1 MKRITIIL
9 LLTAFAFSCNNNSQ
23 EKNGSPQPVVVT
35 KVDSTLVTDSAWGAI
50 TSRTDYAGLQQLFG
64 AGNVKDERICGPE
77 CIDSINVTFVY
88 RDTDKEITVY
98 WADSAY
104 HKSIVFLECY
114 SEKGPYH
121 TATGLRIGSTLRQ
134 LLALNG
140 KKISFSGFDW
150 DYGGSI
156 HSYNGGSLDKSGV
169 GFQLGLEVYSDY
181 SISGDIDLNTDM
193 PAVKKAL
200 DSIKINKIYLNL
212 HKDPTHE
219 H

>member
-1 MKRITIIL
+1 MKKIAAFL
-9 LLTAFAFSCNNNSQ
+9 FLTVLACSCKNSSQ
-23 EKNGSPQPVVVT
+23 EKKEPQSPGLV
-35 KVDSTLVTDSAWGAI
+35 KNIDSTLVTDSAWGPI
-50 TSRTDYAGLQQLFG
+50 TPQTDFAGLQQLYG
-64 AGNVKDERICGPE
+64 AANIKDERICGPE

-98 WADSAY
+98 WADSAW
-104 HKSIVFLECY
+104 HKTIVFLECY
-114 SEKGPYH
+114 SEKSPYR
-121 TATGLRIGSTLRQ
+121 TPTGLRIGSTLRQ

-156 HSYNGGSLDKSGV
+156 HSYNGGTLDKSGV

-181 SISGDIDLNTDM
+181 SISGDIDLDTGM

-212 HKDPTHE
+212 HKDPLHE